1 MAAFHG
7 TDSGKL
13 LRKNYNSVTILL
25 CVLQKNKIEYQS
37 IVHVK
42 FEHDRSYFM
51 RIIEFS
57 QRLRPWIVCIFSQHK
72 CECHWG
78 VRLLKEKKSTA
89 IASFLLS
96 LYSWELLVHLYCL
109 VQHFVS
115 RSMSSNFIQSNKN
128 LEFSVFLKLE
138 LYTMQR

>member
-51 RIIEFS
+51 RIIESS
-57 QRLRPWIVCIFSQHK
+57 QRAKALNRLHFLTAQMWMPL
-72 CECHWG
+72 G

-115 RSMSSNFIQSNKN
+115 SSTSSNFIQSNTN